1 MKLARGGQ
9 HCTRSKLRNTKMFKS
24 QKQNNKPSSPSPTS
38 GERVDFRFSNFQAL
52 QVPKGWDRL
61 SLSVVSAGTGKV
73 IAKLGKA
80 MVRAGSCQWP
90 ETLLESVWIPR
101 EDSSTEVE
109 EYLYKCV
116 VSMGSARSGIL
127 GEATMNLA
135 SYVSSRSASPVSLP
149 LKKCNYG
156 IILQVKIHC
165 LTPRKLRDEESN
177 GSHSLVK
184 EQSSDYHD
192 SGRNSNV
199 SSSLLAAG
207 NVGVASIHDSGFM
220 SRSVKFGIQERSSSP
235 SGSFDKL
242 FLKNHLR
249 SEASNHHNGEISEN
263 NSPRD
268 SFLFE
273 DRSASNRPS
282 LNQPG
287 VMSIME
293 NLQHYGKD
301 LVALTN
307 SGSSKKLLEAAE
319 DTIEELR
326 VEAKMWERNA
336 RKLMVDLDILKNE
349 FSNQSK
355 KQADLVM
362 ELSAAYAEHDSLKR
376 EIENLKLILEEST
389 VKQTTLED
397 SSFQTKGLTRSIH
410 EELEN
415 EIKHQQELNNS
426 LALQLKRS
434 QESNIDLVSVLQE
447 LEETIEQQKVEI
459 ENLSDVEKEYEH
471 KLSVKEEEIAR
482 LEAELQNGSRA
493 EEILKQH
500 EFVIQEKNSALEEAL
515 QKLEDYSMMF
525 QENKNSKAELEVQCT
540 NLQKELSQK
549 IPEVDRLNADFLKK
563 EEETNFLM
571 QHRRELDTKVADLQK
586 KRDQLEED
594 LEIMSRENSSSSR
607 CLDDLQNKL
616 KILGENMDKQIY
628 NNEILQRKSEEI
640 ECDNR
645 KLENQLTKLKE
656 ENLYLESQMKCI
668 ATDRDSCHLKLDNSR
683 SVAKK
688 LKGKITE
695 LEMEMENKVAGLKQN
710 LEIAQNQ
717 QSEAQREC
725 EHLKEE
731 NQKLEESIENLLEE
745 VKILQKS
752 NSELWAKNVEMQEYC
767 VQVDDR
773 LKQSEKSLYDS
784 SYKKVETLEEKLNS
798 MIKDFSFKEENF
810 KSELD
815 ELVRENE
822 MQMEKL
828 AQQEVSS
835 HMFQEKLNEIESL
848 HKQVEHLTMKISAM
862 NEENERSATAAANE
876 IFSLQADKARME
888 GVLEGIQ
895 SKVSVTENE
904 LNTVRTTS
912 ESKVQG
918 LMIELAGSKQSYE
931 KLMADHEKTLKLL
944 TSYRTTEEKLKTSM
958 NNLELKLTISQCEH
972 QQLLEDTV
980 NLKFQLQK
988 MTELQDEIL
997 DLRNQLHKCRNEKEK
1012 LEASM
1017 QTIFG
1022 DSGEIK
1028 SENFSFHDKI
1038 SRLKEAVL
1046 VSENCKREKAS
1057 LEEKLLQMEKN
1068 LSEREVQNEGL
1079 GTELTKIK
1087 RENRLYQQKI
1097 HQLEEEKDKQNCRK
1111 IDDNGY
1117 GSNDGVPND
1126 TTVCIE
1132 KIKLLESKLAE
1143 TLEANKKFKIQL
1155 QRFRSEE
1162 RRTQGA
1168 SSKRAAIIAENEL
1181 AEKERFEQT
1190 KSSLEAELK
1199 DIRERYF
1206 EMSLKYAEVEA
1217 QRESLVMKLKT
1228 AKNGKKP
1235 RSS

>member
-1 MKLARGGQ
+1 
-9 HCTRSKLRNTKMFKS
+9 MFKS
-24 QKQNNKPSSPSPTS
+24 QKQNNKPSPSPSS

-61 SLSVVSAGTGKV
+61 SLSIVSTGTGKV

-80 MVRAGSCQWP
+80 MVRAGNCQWP

-101 EDSSTEVE
+101 DDSSTEVE
-109 EYLYKCV
+109 ECLYKCV

-135 SYVSSRSASPVSLP
+135 SYVNSRSASPVSLP

-156 IILQVKIHC
+156 IILQVKIQC
-165 LTPRKLRDEESN
+165 LTPRTKLRDEESN

-184 EQSSDYHD
+184 EQSLDYHG

-207 NVGVASIHDSGFM
+207 NVGIHDSGFM
-220 SRSVKFGIQERSSSP
+220 SRPGKFDIQERSFSP
-235 SGSFDKL
+235 SGSFEKGFCSVDKL
-242 FLKNHLR
+242 LLKNHLR
-249 SEASNHHNGEISEN
+249 SEASKHQNGHIEEISEN

-293 NLQHYGKD
+293 KNLQHYGKD
-301 LVALTN
+301 LAVLTN
-307 SGSSKKLLEAAE
+307 YGSSKKLLEAAE

-336 RKLMVDLDILKNE
+336 RKLMLDLDILKKE

-376 EIENLKLILEEST
+376 EIENLKLILEESSAA
-389 VKQTTLED
+389 VKQATLED
-397 SSFQTKGLTRSIH
+397 STFQTKRLTRIH

-415 EIKHQQELNNS
+415 EIKHQQELSNS

-459 ENLSDVEKEYEH
+459 ENLSDVEKDYEH
-471 KLSVKEEEIAR
+471 KLAVKEEEIAR
-482 LEAELQNGSRA
+482 LEAELQ
-493 EEILKQH
+493 
-500 EFVIQEKNSALEEAL
+500 
-515 QKLEDYSMMF
+515 KLEDYSMKF
-525 QENKNSKAELEVQCT
+525 QENKDSKAELEVQCT
-540 NLQKELSQK
+540 DLLKELSEK
-549 IPEVDRLNADFLKK
+549 RSEVDRLEADFLKK

-594 LEIMSRENSSSSR
+594 LEIMSGENSSSSR

-616 KILGENMDKQIY
+616 KILGEN
-628 NNEILQRKSEEI
+628 NEILQRKSEEI
-640 ECDNR
+640 ECDKC
-645 KLENQLTKLKE
+645 KLESQLTKLKE

-688 LKGKITE
+688 LKGKIME

-710 LEIAQNQ
+710 LEEAQNQ

-731 NQKLEESIENLLEE
+731 NQKLEESIKNLLEE
-745 VKILQKS
+745 VKILEKS
-752 NSELWAKNVEMQEYC
+752 NSELRAKNVEMQEYC

-773 LKQSEKSLYDS
+773 LKQSEKSLWDN
-784 SYKKVETLEEKLNS
+784 YKKVETLEEKLNS
-798 MIKDFSFKEENF
+798 MIKDFSLKEEKF

-835 HMFQEKLNEIESL
+835 QEKLNEIESL
-848 HKQVEHLTMKISAM
+848 QKQVEHLTTKISAM

-876 IFSLQADKARME
+876 ISSLQADKARME
-888 GVLEGIQ
+888 GVLEEIQ

-904 LNTVRTTS
+904 LNTVRKNS
-912 ESKVQG
+912 ELKVQG

-931 KLMADHEKTLKLL
+931 KLRADHEKTLKLL

-958 NNLELKLTISQCEH
+958 NDLELKLTISQCEH

-988 MTELQDEIL
+988 ITELQDEIL
-997 DLRNQLHKCRNEKEK
+997 DLRNQLHECRNEKEK

-1017 QTIFG
+1017 QMIFG
-1022 DSGEIK
+1022 EMK

-1038 SRLKEAVL
+1038 STLKEAVL
-1046 VSENCKREKAS
+1046 VSENCKREKVS
-1057 LEEKLLQMEKN
+1057 LEEKLLQMEYN
-1068 LSEREVQNEGL
+1068 LTEREVQNEGL

-1087 RENRLYQQKI
+1087 RENKLYQQKI
-1097 HQLEEEKDKQNCRK
+1097 HQLEEENKQNCRK
-1111 IDDNGY
+1111 TGENGH
-1117 GSNDGVPND
+1117 GFHDGVPND

-1162 RRTQGA
+1162 RKTQGA
-1168 SSKRAAIIAENEL
+1168 SSKRAVSENEL
-1181 AEKERFEQT
+1181 AERERVEQQT

-1217 QRESLVMKLKT
+1217 QRETLVMKLKT
-1228 AKNGKKP
+1228 AKNGKK

>member
-1 MKLARGGQ
+1 
-9 HCTRSKLRNTKMFKS
+9 MFKS
-24 QKQNNKPSSPSPTS
+24 QKQNNKPSPSPSS

-61 SLSVVSAGTGKV
+61 SLSVVSTGTGKV

-80 MVRAGSCQWP
+80 MVRAGNCQWP

-101 EDSSTEVE
+101 DDSSTEVE

-135 SYVSSRSASPVSLP
+135 SYLSSRSASPVSLP

-165 LTPRKLRDEESN
+165 LTPRTKLRDEESN

-184 EQSSDYHD
+184 EQSLDYHD

-207 NVGVASIHDSGFM
+207 NVGIHDSGFM
-220 SRSVKFGIQERSSSP
+220 SRPGKFDIQERSFSP
-235 SGSFDKL
+235 SVSFEKGFCSVDKL
-242 FLKNHLR
+242 LLKNHLR
-249 SEASNHHNGEISEN
+249 SEASKHQNGHTEEISEN

-293 NLQHYGKD
+293 KNLQHYGKD
-301 LVALTN
+301 LAVLTN

-336 RKLMVDLDILKNE
+336 RKLMLDLDILKNE

-376 EIENLKLILEEST
+376 EIENLKLILEESSAA
-389 VKQTTLED
+389 VKQATLED
-397 SSFQTKGLTRSIH
+397 STFQTKRLTQIH

-415 EIKHQQELNNS
+415 EIKHQQELSNS

-459 ENLSDVEKEYEH
+459 ENLSDAEKEYEH

-482 LEAELQNGSRA
+482 LEAELQ
-493 EEILKQH
+493 
-500 EFVIQEKNSALEEAL
+500 
-515 QKLEDYSMMF
+515 KLEDYSMKF
-525 QENKNSKAELEVQCT
+525 QENKDSKAELEVQCT
-540 NLQKELSQK
+540 NLQKELSEK
-549 IPEVDRLNADFLKK
+549 RSEVDRLKADFLKK
-563 EEETNFLM
+563 EEETNILM

-594 LEIMSRENSSSSR
+594 LEIMSGENSSSSR

-616 KILGENMDKQIY
+616 KILGE

-656 ENLYLESQMKCI
+656 ENLYLQSQMKCI

-688 LKGKITE
+688 LKGKIME

-710 LEIAQNQ
+710 LENAQNQ

-731 NQKLEESIENLLEE
+731 KQKLEESIENLLEE
-745 VKILQKS
+745 VKILEKS
-752 NSELWAKNVEMQEYC
+752 NSELRAKNVEMQEYC

-773 LKQSEKSLYDS
+773 LKKSEKSLYDS
-784 SYKKVETLEEKLNS
+784 CYNKVETLEEKLNS
-798 MIKDFSFKEENF
+798 MIKDFSLKEENF
-810 KSELD
+810 KTELD

-835 HMFQEKLNEIESL
+835 QEKLNEIESL
-848 HKQVEHLTMKISAM
+848 QKQVEHLTTKISAM
-862 NEENERSATAAANE
+862 NEENERAANE
-876 IFSLQADKARME
+876 ISSLQADKARMQ

-904 LNTVRTTS
+904 LNTVRKNS
-912 ESKVQG
+912 ELKVQG

-931 KLMADHEKTLKLL
+931 KLMSDHEKTLKLL

-958 NNLELKLTISQCEH
+958 NDLELKLTISQCEH

-988 MTELQDEIL
+988 ITELQDEIL
-997 DLRNQLHKCRNEKEK
+997 DLRNQLHECRNEKEK

-1017 QTIFG
+1017 QMIFG
-1022 DSGEIK
+1022 EMK

-1038 SRLKEAVL
+1038 STLKEAVL
-1046 VSENCKREKAS
+1046 VSENCKREKVS
-1057 LEEKLLQMEKN
+1057 LEEKLLQMEYN
-1068 LSEREVQNEGL
+1068 LTEREVQNEGL

-1087 RENRLYQQKI
+1087 RENKLYQQKI
-1097 HQLEEEKDKQNCRK
+1097 HQLEEENKQNCRK
-1111 IDDNGY
+1111 TGENGH
-1117 GSNDGVPND
+1117 GFHDGVPND

-1162 RRTQGA
+1162 RKTQGA
-1168 SSKRAAIIAENEL
+1168 SSKRAIAENEL
-1181 AEKERFEQT
+1181 AERERFEQQT

-1217 QRESLVMKLKT
+1217 QRETLVMKLKT
-1228 AKNGKKP
+1228 AKNGKK